1 MPKGDDLERRGGEIR
16 GGMLASVRMDLFC
29 EPMDLGIGG
38 GGRMGEER
46 KENKS
51 TNEPRVDKARL

>member
-1 MPKGDDLERRGGEIR
+1 
-16 GGMLASVRMDLFC
+16 MLASVRMDLFC